1 MRAADAARARRHLD
15 ERLSPLRTEMDAW
28 SIPPR
33 GWIRAIRDALGM
45 TAANLGQRLGVTQ
58 AAVTQLEKAEKDGS
72 ITLNRLRSA
81 AEALNCAVVYA
92 IVPRAPLE
100 TVSRERASTIVDGQ
114 LARTRRTMALENQEL
129 RSEDL
134 EAERLRLIED
144 ALRED
149 PAQLWR

>member
-15 ERLSPLRTEMDAW
+15 ERLSRLRTGMDDW
-28 SIPPR
+28 LLPPR
-33 GWIRAIRDALGM
+33 GWVRAIRDALGM
-45 TAANLGQRLGVTQ
+45 TAVDLGQRLGVTQ

-81 AEALNCAVVYA
+81 AEALDCAVVYA
-92 IVPRAPLE
+92 LVPRTKLE
-100 TVSRERASTIVDGQ
+100 TILRERASTVVDAE

-129 RSEDL
+129 RSEHL
-134 EAERLRLIED
+134 EAERRRLIED

-149 PAQLWR
+149 PARLWR